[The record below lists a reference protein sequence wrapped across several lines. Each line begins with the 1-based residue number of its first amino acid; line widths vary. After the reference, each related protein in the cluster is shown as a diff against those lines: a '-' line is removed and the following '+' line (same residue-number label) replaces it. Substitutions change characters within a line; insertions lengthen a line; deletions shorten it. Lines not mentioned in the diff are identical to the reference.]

1 ESDERYNHVL
11 PKSAEAVLLVEKTG
25 ESFAEVREGLQQIAK
40 QTRQKKLAFDSKIAL
55 EHDDVELLCRLT
67 HRVVPTLYRLK
78 GSTRPLPFV
87 EDIAI
92 PPDELSSFLVR
103 VQNVL
108 KKHQVTASLFAHA
121 AHGQLHIR
129 PFLDLADPEH
139 VRRMQHL
146 ARDLYAEVLD
156 VKGTISGEHADGLS
170 RTWFVREQ
178 YGPLYDVFVQLKQLF
193 DPQNRLN
200 PGKIID
206 ESGQSLAQN
215 LRPVQITTSQ
225 TELSD
230 SSEPDALIEE
240 NETSPNKPIVQLE
253 LNWTPDDMTL
263 AARSCNGCGGCRTT
277 SDIERMCPMFRI
289 VPAEEATPRAKANLM
304 RAIMTGRLDPEVL
317 GSDAIS
323 DIADLCF
330 HCHQCRV
337 ECPASVDIPKLVTE
351 CKAQYVAQKGLP
363 LSDTVLSRIDSIA
376 AWGSWISPL
385 FNWGIRRRR
394 VRWVMEKVL
403 GIAQGRKLPPLSN
416 RSFLRKAARRKWTR
430 SSRRA
435 GRKVLYFVDVY
446 ANWFDTQLGR
456 AVVRVFEHNGISVFV
471 HPRQAAA
478 GMPLVALGATERAKR
493 LARKNVSILADAVR
507 QGYHIIASEPA
518 AAMCLTREYVNLLD
532 DEDAVLVAENSS
544 EACAY
549 LWRMHL
555 QGQLQLDM
563 QPSNLTV
570 AYHQPC
576 HAKAMDDTHAGEN
589 LLRLIPNLMVQKVER
604 GCSGMAGT
612 FGLKKENYWNSLR
625 IGRGLMD
632 SLRHPDI
639 QVGTTECS
647 ACRIQMEQG
656 TNKPTVHPIKL
667 LAHAYGLMPE
677 IGQLLNRT
685 SEELV
690 TS

>member
-1 ESDERYNHVL
+1 MISNNQQLIQTHKPKSLVNRCGYRLDDVMGNNRLDMAKLLVGTEGTLGIITEATIRTSRLPKHSGLILLACERLENAANAAQLIRKYDIAACDLMDRRLLQLACESDERYNHVL
-11 PKSAEAVLLVEKTG
+11 PKTAEAILLVEKTG

-92 PPDELSSFLVR
+92 PPDELPSFLVR

-215 LRPVQITTSQ
+215 LRPVQIMTSQ

-240 NETSPNKPIVQLE
+240 NETPPSKPIVQLE

-289 VPAEEATPRAKANLM
+289 APAEEATPRAKANLM

-351 CKAQYVAQKGLP
+351 CKCRSMWRKGLP
-363 LSDTVLSRIDSIA
+363 
-376 AWGSWISPL
+376 
-385 FNWGIRRRR
+385 
-394 VRWVMEKVL
+394 
-403 GIAQGRKLPPLSN
+403 
-416 RSFLRKAARRKWTR
+416 
-430 SSRRA
+430 
-435 GRKVLYFVDVY
+435 
-446 ANWFDTQLGR
+446 
-456 AVVRVFEHNGISVFV
+456 
-471 HPRQAAA
+471 
-478 GMPLVALGATERAKR
+478 
-493 LARKNVSILADAVR
+493 
-507 QGYHIIASEPA
+507 
-518 AAMCLTREYVNLLD
+518 
-532 DEDAVLVAENSS
+532 
-544 EACAY
+544 
-549 LWRMHL
+549 
-555 QGQLQLDM
+555 
-563 QPSNLTV
+563 
-570 AYHQPC
+570 
-576 HAKAMDDTHAGEN
+576 
-589 LLRLIPNLMVQKVER
+589 
-604 GCSGMAGT
+604 
-612 FGLKKENYWNSLR
+612 
-625 IGRGLMD
+625 
-632 SLRHPDI
+632 
-639 QVGTTECS
+639 
-647 ACRIQMEQG
+647 
-656 TNKPTVHPIKL
+656 
-667 LAHAYGLMPE
+667 
-677 IGQLLNRT
+677 
-685 SEELV
+685 
-690 TS
+690 